1 MKVQLESYCSN
12 LDEIM
17 TKTSTIRRKIN
28 EYEKEYT
35 HTNTHTYIY
44 IERERGITITLL
56 YTRNYYNI
64 VNQLYFYLK

>member
-35 HTNTHTYIY
+35 HTYIY